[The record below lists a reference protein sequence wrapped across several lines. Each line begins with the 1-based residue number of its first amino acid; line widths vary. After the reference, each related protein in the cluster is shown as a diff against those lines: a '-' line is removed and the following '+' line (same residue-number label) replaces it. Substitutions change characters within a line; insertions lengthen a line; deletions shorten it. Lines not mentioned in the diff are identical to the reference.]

1 MLSSLLAKAA
11 KTLKHRHSRTWRRQR
26 WWRQREARRRGT
38 ARRRQHGGSSTEA
51 AAVAAA
57 RQRDVG
63 GIGTVRECANTHA
76 FERHRRADVGVF
88 VLGRGW
94 RDDSVDSIIFVA
106 TTAAPVATSTAVA
119 DARAAAAEDNA
130 DGNADN
136 IVC

>member
-1 MLSSLLAKAA
+1 M
-11 KTLKHRHSRTWRRQR
+11 
-26 WWRQREARRRGT
+26 
-38 ARRRQHGGSSTEA
+38 
-51 AAVAAA
+51 AAA

-94 RDDSVDSIIFVA
+94 RDDSVDSIVVVSSDGVA
-106 TTAAPVATSTAVA
+106 CGDVH
-119 DARAAAAEDNA
+119 RGRRCAAAANDDADSNA
-130 DGNADN
+130 DD